1 MAKRAIKRAR
11 NRDVESVYILIRRLQ
26 SLALE
31 LDNENLGKF
40 HRELAI
46 ELGKDEPEGNTEA
59 SKLARELLKD
69 AKERLKTYRER
80 GSLGAD
86 KRWHPEKFK
95 GTTDTEP
102 TEETPF

>member
-1 MAKRAIKRAR
+1 MAKRAK
-11 NRDVESVYILIRRLQ
+11 NSDVESVYVLIRRLQ

-31 LDNENLGKF
+31 FDNENLGKF

-69 AKERLKTYRER
+69 AKERLQKFRER
-80 GSLGAD
+80 GTLGAD
-86 KRWHPEKFK
+86 KRWHPEKYK
-95 GTTDTEP
+95 ETTEPTEPTEP